1 MMEAK
6 MMKAENVKG
15 FENLTVNAEMFKQF
29 LNNFYAGWGTEA
41 RATIEPI
48 SVKFCKNKEGK
59 YLRFDYK
66 IYGKKQ
72 WLHVT
77 GPHTWY

>member
-1 MMEAK
+1 ML
-6 MMKAENVKG
+6 KAENVKG

-29 LNNFYAGWGTEA
+29 LKNFYNSCGMEA
-41 RATIEPI
+41 RATIEPL
-48 SVKFCKNKEGK
+48 SVRFCKDADGK

-66 IYGKKQ
+66 IYGEKS
-72 WLHVT
+72 WLHII